1 MAHCAPLPRSSH
13 RLALAVL
20 LLLLGG
26 FGLFA
31 QGTEQENGFALVL
44 RLDGPVGPASA
55 DYLVRGIESARE
67 RGAALVI
74 LEMDTPGGLESSMR
88 DIVQAILAA
97 PVPVV
102 VHVTPRGARA
112 ASAGTYI
119 LYASHVAAMAPATN
133 LGAATPVAVGGGGG
147 LPGLSD
153 PAEDEDGSAT
163 PRSPRNPSEA
173 KAVNDAVAH
182 IRGLAELRGRNADWA
197 EAAVREAATLTA
209 SAALAEGVIEI
220 IARDRADLL
229 AQLDGRMVAMNGMEV
244 ELATSELAL
253 ELLEPDWRTA
263 FLSVI
268 TNPNVAIILM
278 LIGIYGLIFEF
289 LNPGVLI
296 PGTLGGI
303 SLLTGLYA
311 LALLPL
317 NYAGA
322 ALILLGIALMVAE
335 AFAPSFGIL
344 GIGGVV
350 ALVLGATMLIDTDIP
365 ELGISVPLV
374 AAVAVAALALTL
386 VVVRLAIR
394 SHRRGVVSGN
404 EELLGAPAEVLE
416 WSGTRG
422 HVWLHGERWQARADA
437 PLRPGQPVRVRGV
450 SGLKVTVEPAEE
462 S

>member
-1 MAHCAPLPRSSH
+1 MAHPAPLPRISH
-13 RLALAVL
+13 RLALALL

-26 FGLFA
+26 FGLLA
-31 QGTEQENGFALVL
+31 QDTAQQGGTALVL
-44 RLDGPVGPASA
+44 RLDGAVGPASA
-55 DYLVRGIESARE
+55 DYLVRGIESAGE

-102 VHVTPRGARA
+102 TYVTPRGARA

-119 LYASHVAAMAPATN
+119 LYASHLAAMAPATN
-133 LGAATPVAVGGGGG
+133 LGAATPVAVGGGG

-153 PAEDEDGSAT
+153 PTEDEDGSAT

-182 IRGLAELRGRNADWA
+182 IRGLAELRDRNADWA

-229 AQLDGRMVAMNGMEV
+229 AQLDGRMVAMNGEMV
-244 ELATSELAL
+244 TLATSDLVV

-394 SHRRGVVSGN
+394 SHRRGVVSGH
-404 EELLGAPAEVLE
+404 EELLGAPAEVLD
-416 WSGTRG
+416 WSGSRG

-437 PLRPGQPVRVRGV
+437 PLSPGQPVRVRGV